1 MQVQKVKVE
10 NAFSRKVRQRGGR
23 TKIEAIQRA
32 DATVEKTKP
41 KYHDWVAE
49 YIMQLEALFTKA
61 KSSQDFDM
69 RSFDAAYLKAAHIR
83 NLGGTFGNEMTTA
96 VADRLCELLY
106 RLMDLGFCH
115 GPAVSAL
122 FDALKLVTSKEEFQ
136 GVSSKIYAGFLAE
149 LDKVMHLFPPV
160 VAEDEHAPK
169 KSRSIH

>member
-49 YIMQLEALFTKA
+49 YIMQLDALFTKA

-83 NLGGTFGNEMTTA
+83 TGGTFGNEMTTA
-96 VADRLCELLY
+96 VADRLCESCFT
-106 RLMDLGFCH
+106 G
-115 GPAVSAL
+115 
-122 FDALKLVTSKEEFQ
+122 
-136 GVSSKIYAGFLAE
+136 
-149 LDKVMHLFPPV
+149 
-160 VAEDEHAPK
+160 
-169 KSRSIH
+169 